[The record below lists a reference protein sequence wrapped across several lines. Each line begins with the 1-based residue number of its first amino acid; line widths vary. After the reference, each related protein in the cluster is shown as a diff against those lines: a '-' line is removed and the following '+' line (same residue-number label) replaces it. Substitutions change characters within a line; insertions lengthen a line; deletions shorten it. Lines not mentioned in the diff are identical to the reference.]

1 MDHLRER
8 LPGSPAL
15 HRRRRCRGAVLLAAL
30 VPALLFGGGA
40 LLHRLE
46 TDGPSRRIEDER
58 TRLALV
64 RAKEALLGYAFSDP
78 NRPGE
83 LPCPDLDGD
92 GRLMLGVD
100 FRGGRDV
107 PCASLR
113 GWLPFRSL
121 GVEELRDGAGERLWY
136 AVSDIHHAG
145 HSAPLNSEV
154 AGQLSVDGSGDVAAV
169 IIAPGFPVDERQ
181 ARARDESASAPDARG
196 LASAFLEGA
205 NADSAPER
213 YATPGRPRSGMN
225 DRLLA
230 ITRLELFS
238 GVEKRVIGEVALA
251 LAAFHREHA
260 TLPWLAPLG
269 DPDAHPSLATP
280 GVRKGRLAFQRAG
293 DLVETGALRARWHLG
308 GAVISSRGSVDE
320 ALLVT
325 GDARLEHGPDGSRA
339 PRCQFVR
346 PEEVDCSASE
356 TVSVDCRGA
365 GETPAERRWRFRL
378 VGERVETSA
387 PDAARVRRRS
397 VSVNGAD
404 APGPIADEH
413 GVSIEIEDVALSG
426 PHAGRVCGAGAVTDA
441 GVAWGYIE
449 LSEIDHPLE
458 LGNELPAW
466 FVDERWHALTYV
478 AFAAP
483 LAAPASPR
491 PCEAGN
497 DCLVLHGMSPSEDK
511 EALVVIAGA
520 ALPGQDRGAWNIGSW
535 FERDNATLADDVF
548 TVRGTPGEFNDQVRV
563 VVLPP

>member
-1 MDHLRER
+1 
-8 LPGSPAL
+8 
-15 HRRRRCRGAVLLAAL
+15 VLLAAL

-46 TDGPSRRIEDER
+46 TDDPSRRIEDER

-64 RAKEALLGYAFSDP
+64 RAKEALLHYAFSDP

-154 AGQLSVDGSGDVAAV
+154 AGRLSVDGSGDVAAV

-181 ARARDESASAPDARG
+181 ARARDAGGSASDARR

-213 YATPGRPRSGMN
+213 YATPGRPWPGMN

-251 LAAFHREHA
+251 LAAFHREHG

-269 DPDAHPSLATP
+269 DPDAEQPRALP
-280 GVRKGRLAFQRAG
+280 GVRKGRLVFQRAG
-293 DLVETGALRARWHLG
+293 DLVETGVLRARWHLS
-308 GAVISSRGSVDE
+308 GAVVSSRGSVDE
-320 ALLVT
+320 ALLTT
-325 GDARLEHGPDGSRA
+325 GDTRFEEGPDRA
-339 PRCQFVR
+339 GAPVCRFVR
-346 PEEVDCSASE
+346 PEEIDCSASE
-356 TVSVDCRGA
+356 TVSVDCGGA
-365 GETPAERRWRFRL
+365 EDTSAERRWRFRL
-378 VGERVETSA
+378 VGERVVSSA

-404 APGPIADEH
+404 APGPITDEH
-413 GVSIEIEDVALSG
+413 GVSIEIEDVALSV
-426 PHAGRVCGAGAVTDA
+426 PHANRICGTGSVTDA

-449 LSEIDHPLE
+449 LSEVDHPLE
-458 LGNELPAW
+458 LDNELPAW

-483 LAAPASPR
+483 LAAPAKPR
-491 PCEAGN
+491 RCEPGT
-497 DCLVLHGMSPSEDK
+497 DCLVLDGMSPSDDK

-520 ALPGQDRGAWNIGSW
+520 ALSGQNRSAWNVESW

-548 TVRGTPGEFNDQVRV
+548 TIRGPPGELNDQVRV
-563 VVLPP
+563 VVLPR